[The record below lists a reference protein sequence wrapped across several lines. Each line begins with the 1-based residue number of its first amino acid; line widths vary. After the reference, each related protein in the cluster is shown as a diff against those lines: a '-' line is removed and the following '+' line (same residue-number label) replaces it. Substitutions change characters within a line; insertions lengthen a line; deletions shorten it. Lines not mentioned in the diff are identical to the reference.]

1 MNISRYFHCLLVAVV
16 VLCVVG
22 CSPESDEPTVETADQ
37 TVVMFF
43 PWSSTLLG
51 DLGVSVRDMSNAL
64 ARRGLK
70 GQRVL
75 VCMST
80 AESDAVLFELR
91 CKNGRCVADTLRR
104 YTDHTFTSRGDMTS
118 LFSYIKAVAP
128 ANRYGLIV
136 GGHGMGWI
144 RRSVSPRYFGGL
156 TAAYEIE
163 TTDFAAALSDAGF
176 RPEYILFDNCYMSS
190 VEVAYELK
198 DVAHYIIASPT
209 EIMSYGFPYA
219 KCCNYL
225 LGSVDYRGI
234 VDAFMEYYSS
244 SSSPYAAVAVT
255 DCTQLDS
262 LARVMRKV
270 NSAMGEGGGTTN
282 GVQAMDGYTPTL
294 FYDFGHYVQMN
305 CSDASL
311 LTEFQLQL
319 DKAVPYREH
328 TDKYYTMSGGENKIL
343 HYSGLNTSQ
352 GSNNSLAAGYSSTA
366 WYLDTK
372 PLSRSTH

>member
-1 MNISRYFHCLLVAVV
+1 M
-16 VLCVVG
+16 VLIACVMLCFAG
-22 CSPESDEPTVETADQ
+22 CSPENDEPYSETADQ

-43 PWSSTLLG
+43 PWSTSLLG
-51 DLGVSVRDMSNAL
+51 DLRVSVRDMSNAI
-64 ARRGLK
+64 AKRGLK
-70 GQRVL
+70 RQRVL

-80 AESDAVLFELR
+80 DETSAVLFELR

-104 YTDHTFTSRGDMTS
+104 YTDHTFTSRGDMAS
-118 LFSYIKAVAP
+118 LLFYIKAVAP

-176 RPEYILFDNCYMSS
+176 KPEYILFDNCYMSS

-219 KCCNYL
+219 QCCNYL
-225 LGSVDYRGI
+225 LGNVDYRGV
-234 VDAFMEYYSS
+234 VDAFMSYYSS
-244 SSSPYAAVAVT
+244 SSSPYATIAVT

-262 LARVMRKV
+262 LARVMLDV
-270 NSAMGEGGGTTN
+270 NAAIGEGGGSSE
-282 GVQAMDGYTPTL
+282 GVQTMDGYTPTL
-294 FYDFGHYVQMN
+294 FFDFGHYVQMN
-305 CSDASL
+305 CRDAAL
-311 LTEFQLQL
+311 LAEFQSQL
-319 DKAVPYREH
+319 DRAVPYKNH
-328 TDKYYTMSGGENKIL
+328 TNKYYSMSKGENTIL

-352 GSNNSLAAGYSSTA
+352 GSSNSLAHDYSSTA
-366 WYLDTK
+366 WYQATHTIS
-372 PLSRSTH
+372 PTSR